1 MYFYCNTWFSVE
13 DLPFPSRQLEG
24 NILFC
29 SMLVW
34 GRNFSYWSVT
44 YRDGRGW
51 GGGGIWVDPRASQQW
66 HNLSTLCAG
75 HDIRRRGNYQ
85 TSVEVE
91 MLLLVFNFIG
101 ILHLSA
107 SSPTLYLPLPF
118 SQVEAARTRLHGTVF
133 AYLVIGYQP
142 VSTLISSSHDKQSNY
157 YLIDCYQS
165 KPIEN
170 CPIFSS

>member
-1 MYFYCNTWFSVE
+1 
-13 DLPFPSRQLEG
+13 
-24 NILFC
+24 
-29 SMLVW
+29 
-34 GRNFSYWSVT
+34 
-44 YRDGRGW
+44 
-51 GGGGIWVDPRASQQW
+51 
-66 HNLSTLCAG
+66 
-75 HDIRRRGNYQ
+75 
-85 TSVEVE
+85 